1 VLAMELVI
9 MADVSVSK
17 DMNIEIVI
25 QLFVRR
31 IVLFMAVV

>member
-1 VLAMELVI
+1 